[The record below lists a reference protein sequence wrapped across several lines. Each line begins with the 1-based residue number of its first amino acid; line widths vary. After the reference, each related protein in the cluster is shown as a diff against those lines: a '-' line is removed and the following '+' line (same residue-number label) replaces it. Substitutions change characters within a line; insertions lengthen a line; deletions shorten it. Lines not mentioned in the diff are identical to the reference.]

1 MLAVR
6 PDYYGRIAAAAGAP
20 LRRFHLLAEGNSATV
35 YRVELTDDRQ
45 VAVKIADPRTGRLQ
59 VEGAMLDDLKKLS
72 RLPVPRSLY
81 ATPEL
86 LVMSWIDNDGGALGA
101 RAQVQAAELLAEL
114 HSITTAHYG
123 YDRDTLI
130 GGLAQPNGWMAS
142 WRDFFGERRLR
153 SMAREAHRAGRLPS
167 PLLARVETLAGR
179 LDRWIADDTQPSLIH
194 GDMWGGNVLVKDG
207 AIAGFID
214 PAMYYADAEIELA
227 FATLFNTF
235 GEAFFRRYGE
245 LRPLRPGFFEERRDL
260 YNLYPLL
267 VHARLFGGSYVE
279 SVAATLTH
287 YGC

>member
-1 MLAVR
+1 MQAVR

-45 VAVKIADPRTGRLQ
+45 VAVKIADPQTGRLQ
-59 VEGAMLDDLKKLS
+59 VEGAMLDDLRRLS
-72 RLPVPRSLY
+72 RLPVPRNLY
-81 ATPEL
+81 GAPEL

-101 RAQVQAAELLAEL
+101 GAQTQAAELLAEL
-114 HSITTAHYG
+114 HGITAAGYG

-130 GGLAQPNGWMAS
+130 GGLAQPNGWLTS
-142 WRDFFGERRLR
+142 WCEFFRERRLR
-153 SMAREAHRAGRLPS
+153 FMAQEAHRAGRLPS
-167 PLLARVETLAGR
+167 PLLARVEILAGR
-179 LDRWIADDTQPSLIH
+179 LERWIPDDGQPSLIH

-207 AIAGFID
+207 AIAGFVD
-214 PAMYYADAEIELA
+214 PAIYYADAEIELA

-279 SVAATLTH
+279 SVAATLTR